1 MSTEVSNTR
10 LYLIRALFLVN
21 FVLLGADVWP
31 TIINHPGAWDPVIAA
46 AYSFW
51 GALSLL
57 SALGLRYPLAM
68 LPLLFLQL
76 LYKAIWLLAIALPQ
90 WSTFQSVGL
99 TQAMLIGL
107 VLDLIVIPWSFV
119 LNNYIRKPGDRWK

>member
-31 TIINHPGAWDPVIAA
+31 TILNHSGAWDPVRAA
-46 AYSFW
+46 AFSFW

-68 LPLLFLQL
+68 LPLLLLQL

-90 WSTFQSVGL
+90 WSEFQSVGL
-99 TQAMLIGL
+99 TQAMLVGL